1 MRSIHS
7 LLRRLLPSPI
17 PIHCGQAARLE
28 FLHSGRAAFYIPA
41 SFDCCGC
48 MVLPYDNSLCR
59 VMRKD
64 EEALKEAEFYRS
76 VVLPL

>member
-1 MRSIHS
+1 
-7 LLRRLLPSPI
+7 
-17 PIHCGQAARLE
+17 
-28 FLHSGRAAFYIPA
+28 
-41 SFDCCGC
+41 

-76 VVLPL
+76 VVLPLKREAFCRPAYEVRAALRRQGAFAMVGCHRGLLSSGLL